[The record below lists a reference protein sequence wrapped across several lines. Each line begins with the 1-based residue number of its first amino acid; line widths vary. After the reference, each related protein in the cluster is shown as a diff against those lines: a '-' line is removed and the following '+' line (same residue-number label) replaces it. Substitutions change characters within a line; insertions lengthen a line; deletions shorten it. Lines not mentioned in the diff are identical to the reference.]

1 MEDST
6 SRSSLED
13 QAPITVDFFKFDRE
27 FWVVAVKT
35 LALMV
40 AWMLIS
46 SSSYLFISW
55 AMLNQAIVLPVIHML
70 FSILGV
76 TLIGAVLGT
85 AGVMAG
91 VVLVKITT
99 KVWRNICT

>member
-1 MEDST
+1 MDDST
-6 SRSSLED
+6 SRSNLED

-35 LALMV
+35 LVLMV
-40 AWMLIS
+40 AWMLVC

-55 AMLNQAIVLPVIHML
+55 AMLNQAIVLPVIQML

-76 TLIGAVLGT
+76 TLIGTVLGT
-85 AGVMAG
+85 AGFMAG
-91 VVLVKITT
+91 VLLIKIAT
-99 KVWRNICT
+99 KMWRNICT